1 MSDLEKSDNPEKLL
15 KDIEEKLN
23 HVRSPFRSAEKF
35 SIENIIDP
43 RDTRKVLCEWIN
55 LAANIRTPGPKTFGM
70 RP

>member
-1 MSDLEKSDNPEKLL
+1 M
-15 KDIEEKLN
+15 
-23 HVRSPFRSAEKF
+23 RSPFRSAEKF